1 MNRYDLTD
9 KVVIITGA
17 GGAIGSAMAHA
28 FAKNGAKVAVADLAD
43 TRETVAQEIIAQG
56 GEAMAVPVDVSD
68 KASTMAMADAV
79 MAKWGRIDVLINNA
93 GINGGPDQR
102 KPIHEYDDNLWHRI
116 MKVDLDGVYYCSK
129 AAIPHIAK
137 QGGTIINIGSI
148 VGQTPLRL
156 QCAFAAAK
164 AAVLHLTKAMAL
176 ELAPLDITVNAI
188 APGSILFEGTKALFY
203 ADPEKAKAMTSH
215 IPQGHP
221 GEADDVCGLAMFL
234 ASKDAKY
241 MTGTVNT
248 VDGGWICGYARDF

>member
-1 MNRYDLTD
+1 MNQYDLTD

-43 TRETVAQEIIAQG
+43 TRETVVQEIIAQG

-68 KASTMAMADAV
+68 KASTMAMCDAV
-79 MAKWGRIDVLINNA
+79 MAKWGRIDVLVNNA

-102 KPIHEYDDNLWHRI
+102 KPIHEYDDNLWHKI

-148 VGQTPLRL
+148 VGQTPL
-156 QCAFAAAK
+156 
-164 AAVLHLTKAMAL
+164 
-176 ELAPLDITVNAI
+176 
-188 APGSILFEGTKALFY
+188 
-203 ADPEKAKAMTSH
+203 
-215 IPQGHP
+215 
-221 GEADDVCGLAMFL
+221 
-234 ASKDAKY
+234 
-241 MTGTVNT
+241 
-248 VDGGWICGYARDF
+248 